1 MLEVL
6 AMVSDC
12 SSPVLAVVLRA
23 FKSILDLIQII
34 VPILLMIG
42 LVWKLVKM
50 MQNPD
55 EKKNLSKIKN
65 SALAA
70 GIIFFIPVL
79 INVLMSMLGESFT
92 VSTCWNDLADY
103 NSEAKYISSS
113 SSKKGISIFQDPD
126 TYEKGTPRPS
136 SSTSGGSV
144 DLGEDI
150 DGTAKQVGDVV
161 WDPTNLN
168 RISNL
173 TSAQLVAVLNSHG
186 GKARNFIPYASRLI
200 TTEQKYSVNVFF
212 LIGVEAL
219 ESGWITSKISKNCNN
234 LGGVRESKAHPSNGC
249 GRNSGGGFAYFNSVE
264 EFIDYHGSMLHKN
277 YLTPGGKYYEGAT
290 PQGVVVHYC
299 PGCTSWPSTVIKIGN
314 SLFDDV
320 AKVL

>member
-6 AMVSDC
+6 TMASEC
-12 SSPVLAVVLRA
+12 SSPILAVVLRVV
-23 FKSILDLIQII
+23 KNLLSLIQII
-34 VPILLMIG
+34 VPILLMVGIVMN
-42 LVWKLVKM
+42 LIKM

-55 EKKNLSKIKN
+55 EKKNFSKIKN

-70 GIIFFIPVL
+70 AIIFFIPV
-79 INVLMSMLGESFT
+79 IMNALMSMLGENYNISL
-92 VSTCWNDLADY
+92 CWNNVSDY
-103 NSEAKYISSS
+103 YSEATYIKTTD
-113 SSKKGISIFQDPD
+113 KKGVSIFQDPD
-126 TYEKGTPRPS
+126 TYEKGTPK
-136 SSTSGGSV
+136 SSTGTGTV
-144 DLGEDI
+144 DLGEEI

-186 GKARNFIPYASRLI
+186 GKAKNFIPYASRLI

-212 LIGVEAL
+212 LIGVQAL

-234 LGGVRESKAHPSNGC
+234 LGGVRESKSYPSNGC
-249 GRNSGGGFAYFNSVE
+249 GSNSGGGFAYFNSVE
-264 EFIDYHGSMLHKN
+264 EFIDYHGKMLHNN
-277 YLTPGGKYYEGAT
+277 YLTPGAKYYEGAT

-299 PGCTSWPSTVIKIGN
+299 PGCTHWPSTVIKIGN

-320 AKVL
+320 EKVL

>member
-1 MLEVL
+1 MLEIL
-6 AMVSDC
+6 TMASEC
-12 SSPVLAVVLRA
+12 SSPILAVILRVV
-23 FKSILDLIQII
+23 KNLLGLIQII
-34 VPILLMIG
+34 APILLMVGVTYNLI
-42 LVWKLVKM
+42 KM

-55 EKKNLSKIKN
+55 EKKNFSKVKN

-70 GIIFFIPVL
+70 AIIFFIPVL
-79 INVLMSMLGESFT
+79 MNVIMSMLGENYNISL
-92 VSTCWNDLADY
+92 CWNNVSDY
-103 NSEAKYISSS
+103 YSEASYIKTNN
-113 SSKKGISIFQDPD
+113 KKGISIFQDPNS
-126 TYEKGTPRPS
+126 YEKGTPRPS
-136 SSTSGGSV
+136 GSTGSGSV
-144 DLGEDI
+144 DLGENI

-186 GKARNFIPYASRLI
+186 GKAKNFIPYASRLI

-212 LIGVEAL
+212 LIGVQAL

-234 LGGVRESKAHPSNGC
+234 LGGVRESKRFPSNGC
-249 GRNSGGGFAYFNSVE
+249 GSNSGGGFAYFNSVE
-264 EFIDYHGSMLHKN
+264 EFIDYHGSMLHNN
-277 YLTPGGKYYEGAT
+277 YLTPGAKYYEGAT

-299 PGCTSWPSTVIKIGN
+299 PGCTHWPSTVIKIGN

-320 AKVL
+320 EKVL

>member
-1 MLEVL
+1 MH
-6 AMVSDC
+6 
-12 SSPVLAVVLRA
+12 
-23 FKSILDLIQII
+23 LI
-34 VPILLMIG
+34 
-42 LVWKLVKM
+42 KM

-55 EKKNLSKIKN
+55 EKKNFSKIRN
-65 SALAA
+65 SFLAA
-70 GIIFFIPVL
+70 AIIFFIPV
-79 INVLMSMLGESFT
+79 IMNAVMSMLGENYNISL
-92 VSTCWNDLADY
+92 CWNNVSDY
-103 NSEAKYISSS
+103 YSEATYIKTSN
-113 SSKKGISIFQDPD
+113 KKGISIFQDPD
-126 TYEKGTPRPS
+126 SYEKGTPRPS
-136 SSTSGGSV
+136 GSYGPTGTV

-186 GKARNFIPYASRLI
+186 GKAKNFIPYASRLI

-212 LIGVEAL
+212 LIGVQAL

-234 LGGVRESKAHPSNGC
+234 LGGVRESKRFPSNGC
-249 GRNSGGGFAYFNSVE
+249 GSNSGGGFAYFNSVE
-264 EFIDYHGSMLHKN
+264 EFIDYHGSLLHNN
-277 YLTPGGKYYEGAT
+277 YLTPGAKYYEGAT

-299 PGCTSWPSTVIKIGN
+299 PGCTHWPSTVIKIGN

-320 AKVL
+320 EKVL

>member
-1 MLEVL
+1 MLEIL
-6 AMVSDC
+6 TMASEC
-12 SSPVLAVVLRA
+12 SSPVLAIILRVVKNL
-23 FKSILDLIQII
+23 LGLIQII
-34 VPILLMIG
+34 AQLLLMVGATMHLI
-42 LVWKLVKM
+42 KM

-55 EKKNLSKIKN
+55 EKKNFSKIRN
-65 SALAA
+65 SFLAA
-70 GIIFFIPVL
+70 AIIFFIPTIMNAV
-79 INVLMSMLGESFT
+79 MSMLGENYNISL
-92 VSTCWNDLADY
+92 CWNNVSDY
-103 NSEAKYISSS
+103 YSEATYIKTSN
-113 SSKKGISIFQDPD
+113 KKGISIFQDPD
-126 TYEKGTPRPS
+126 SYEKGTPRPS
-136 SSTSGGSV
+136 GSYGPTGTV

-186 GKARNFIPYASRLI
+186 GKAKNFIPYASRLI

-212 LIGVEAL
+212 LIGVQAL

-234 LGGVRESKAHPSNGC
+234 LGGVRESKRFPSNGC
-249 GRNSGGGFAYFNSVE
+249 GSNSGGGFAYFNSVE
-264 EFIDYHGSMLHKN
+264 EFIDYHGSLLHNN
-277 YLTPGGKYYEGAT
+277 YLTPGAKYYEGAT

-299 PGCTSWPSTVIKIGN
+299 PGCTQWPSTVIKIGN

-320 AKVL
+320 EKVL

>member
-6 AMVSDC
+6 TMVSDC
-12 SSPVLAVVLRA
+12 SSPALAVVLRA
-23 FKSILDLIQII
+23 AKSLLDLIQII
-34 VPILLMIG
+34 APILLLCGMTYHLI
-42 LVWKLVKM
+42 KM
-50 MQNPD
+50 MQNPE
-55 EKKNLSKIKN
+55 EKKNFSKVKN

-70 GIIFFIPVL
+70 VIIFFIPVL
-79 INVLMSMLGESFT
+79 INVLMSMLGENFT
-92 VSTCWNDLADY
+92 VSTCWNNVANY
-103 NSEAKYISSS
+103 NNNPNYIST
-113 SSKKGISIFQDPD
+113 GNNERISVFQKPD
-126 TYEKGTPRPS
+126 SYEKGTPKPS
-136 SSTSGGSV
+136 GSYGTTGTV
-144 DLGEDI
+144 DLGENI

-212 LIGVEAL
+212 LIGVQAL

-234 LGGVRESKAHPSNGC
+234 LGGVRESKRFPSNGC
-249 GRNSGGGFAYFNSVE
+249 GSNSGGGFAYFNSVE
-264 EFIDYHGSMLHKN
+264 EFIDYHGSLLHNN
-277 YLTPGGKYYEGAT
+277 YLTPGAKYYEGAT

-299 PGCTSWPSTVIKIGN
+299 PGCTHWPSTVIKIGN

>member
-1 MLEVL
+1 MN
-6 AMVSDC
+6 
-12 SSPVLAVVLRA
+12 AV
-23 FKSILDLIQII
+23 
-34 VPILLMIG
+34 
-42 LVWKLVKM
+42 
-50 MQNPD
+50 
-55 EKKNLSKIKN
+55 
-65 SALAA
+65 
-70 GIIFFIPVL
+70 
-79 INVLMSMLGESFT
+79 MSMLGENYNISL
-92 VSTCWNDLADY
+92 CWNNVSDY
-103 NSEAKYISSS
+103 YSDATYIKTSD
-113 SSKKGISIFQDPD
+113 KKGISIFQDPD

-136 SSTSGGSV
+136 GSYGPTGTV

-186 GKARNFIPYASRLI
+186 GKAKNFIPYASRLI

-212 LIGVEAL
+212 LIGVQAL

-234 LGGVRESKAHPSNGC
+234 LGGVRESKRFPSNGC
-249 GRNSGGGFAYFNSVE
+249 GSNSGGGFAYFNSVE
-264 EFIDYHGSMLHKN
+264 EFIDYHGSLLHNN
-277 YLTPGGKYYEGAT
+277 YLTPGAKYYEGAT

-299 PGCTSWPSTVIKIGN
+299 PGCTHWPSTVIKIGN

-320 AKVL
+320 EKVL

>member
-6 AMVSDC
+6 TMASEC
-12 SSPVLAVVLRA
+12 SSPILAVILRVVKNLLA
-23 FKSILDLIQII
+23 LIQII
-34 VPILLMIG
+34 APLLLIAGMTYNLI
-42 LVWKLVKM
+42 KM
-50 MQNPD
+50 MQNPED
-55 EKKNLSKIKN
+55 KKGLSKVKN

-70 GIIFFIPVL
+70 AIIFFIPVL
-79 INVLMSMLGESFT
+79 INALMNMLGENYNISLCWGN
-92 VSTCWNDLADY
+92 VSDY
-103 NSEAKYISSS
+103 YSEASYIRTAD
-113 SSKKGISIFQDPD
+113 KKNISIFQNPD
-126 TYEKGTPRPS
+126 EYEKGNPS
-136 SSTSGGSV
+136 SSGGSSSSGPV
-144 DLGEDI
+144 DLGENI

-173 TSAQLVAVLNSHG
+173 TSSQLVAVLNSHG
-186 GKARNFIPYASRLI
+186 GKAKNFIPYASRLI

-219 ESGWITSKISKNCNN
+219 ESGWITSSISKKCNN
-234 LGGVRESKAHPSNGC
+234 LGGVRETKSRPSNGC
-249 GRNSGGGFAYFNSVE
+249 GSNSGGGFAYFNSVE
-264 EFIDYHGSMLHKN
+264 EFIDHHGSMLHNN

-299 PGCTSWPSTVIKIGN
+299 PGCTHWPSTVIKIGN

>member
-1 MLEVL
+1 MLEIL
-6 AMVSDC
+6 TMASEC
-12 SSPVLAVVLRA
+12 SSPILAVILRVV
-23 FKSILDLIQII
+23 KNLLGLIQII
-34 VPILLMIG
+34 APILLMVGVTYNLI
-42 LVWKLVKM
+42 KM

-55 EKKNLSKIKN
+55 EKKNFSKVKN

-70 GIIFFIPVL
+70 AIIFFIPVL
-79 INVLMSMLGESFT
+79 MNVIMSMLGENYNISL
-92 VSTCWNDLADY
+92 CWNNVSDY
-103 NSEAKYISSS
+103 YSEASYIKTNN
-113 SSKKGISIFQDPD
+113 KKGISIIQDPNS
-126 TYEKGTPRPS
+126 YEKGTPRPS
-136 SSTSGGSV
+136 GSTGSSSV
-144 DLGEDI
+144 DLGENI

-186 GKARNFIPYASRLI
+186 GKAKNFIPYASRLI

-212 LIGVEAL
+212 LIGVQAL

-234 LGGVRESKAHPSNGC
+234 LGGVRESKRFPSNGC
-249 GRNSGGGFAYFNSVE
+249 GSNSGGGFAYFNSVE
-264 EFIDYHGSMLHKN
+264 EFIDYHGSMLHNN
-277 YLTPGGKYYEGAT
+277 YLTPGAKYYEGAT

-299 PGCTSWPSTVIKIGN
+299 PGCTHWPSTVIKIGN

-320 AKVL
+320 EKVL